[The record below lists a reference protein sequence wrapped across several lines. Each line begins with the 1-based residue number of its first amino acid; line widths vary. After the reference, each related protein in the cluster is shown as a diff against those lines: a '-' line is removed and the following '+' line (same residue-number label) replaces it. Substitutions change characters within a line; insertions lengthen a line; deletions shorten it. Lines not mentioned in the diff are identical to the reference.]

1 MAVKAPHDQDGF
13 ADELARNASL
23 RLLVFVVF
31 ILYCV
36 YVYVKK
42 ALILKRDT
50 EFGKVN
56 GCKPPTYV
64 LLYKWPL
71 ALDIVKRAFAARREK
86 KLLSLFTDYFTILGP
101 TVELTLLGAVLGGT
115 GYATMDPENIEAVL
129 SSQFEDFHLGPRSL
143 AMKAMIGE
151 GIFTQDGAPWKHSRE
166 LVRRQ
171 FVRMQYQNLEGFRE
185 HVENLVDAVGAFP
198 GIVDLQPLF
207 FRFTLNTTISMI
219 LGQSVEIFK
228 HEIGDEFS
236 KSFNRA
242 SLVTATRVRLGD
254 LYWLYSPKGFST
266 ACKTVKTYTDQ
277 FVRDALQQD
286 CDQAKVSD
294 QYTFITDL
302 MNEHQ
307 DLQLVRDQ
315 VINVLIAGRDTTAAT
330 MSYVFRLLIR
340 HPNVLK
346 KLRVEIKSIL
356 GQDKN
361 VTRAYIQRMPYL
373 HNVIKETLRLYPP
386 VPINTR
392 FCKVTTTLP
401 RGGGPDGRSPILVR
415 KGMPVAYTVYHMQR
429 RKDFYGSDA
438 EEFRP
443 ERWEGPELANI
454 KWGYLPF
461 NGGPRLCLGKDFGLM
476 LASYGIARIIQ
487 RFPKIELAPGET
499 LQKPSEERQQLTLT
513 LSSADGC
520 KVLIN

>member
-1 MAVKAPHDQDGF
+1 MALKEQGGF
-13 ADELARNASL
+13 ADELARNATP
-23 RLLVFVVF
+23 RLLVLLVF
-31 ILYCV
+31 SFYCV
-36 YVYVKK
+36 YLYVNK
-42 ALILKRDT
+42 ALKFKRDT
-50 EFGKVN
+50 EYGKVN

-71 ALDIVKRAFAARREK
+71 ALDVVKRGFAAGRQK
-86 KLLSLFTDYFTILGP
+86 KLLSLFTDYFAMLGP
-101 TVELTLLGAVLGGT
+101 TVELTILGGT

-129 SSQFEDFHLGPRSL
+129 SSQFEDFHLGPRNL

-151 GIFTQDGAPWKHSRE
+151 GIFTQDGTPWKHSRE
-166 LVRRQ
+166 LLRRQ
-171 FVRMQYQNLEGFRE
+171 FIRMQYQNLEGFRE
-185 HVENLVDAVGAFP
+185 HVENLVDAIGTSP

-236 KSFNRA
+236 KSFDRA

-254 LYWLYSPKGFST
+254 LYWLYAPKGFST

-286 CDQAKVSD
+286 RDQAKVSD

-330 MSYVFRLLIR
+330 MSYVFRLLVR
-340 HPNVLK
+340 YPKVLK
-346 KLRVEIKSIL
+346 KLRNEMESVL
-356 GQDKN
+356 GQDKD

-392 FCKVTTTLP
+392 FCKETTTLP
-401 RGGGPDGRSPILVR
+401 LGGGPDGRSPILVR
-415 KGMPVAYTVYHMQR
+415 KGMPVAYAVYHMQR
-429 RKDFYGSDA
+429 RKDFYGPDA

-443 ERWEGPELANI
+443 ERWEGPELADI

-487 RFPKIELAPGET
+487 SFPKIELAPGET
-499 LQKPSEERQQLTLT
+499 LQKPGEERQQLTLT

-520 KVLIN
+520 KVLID